1 MFRFSPSQRQEEKV
15 ARLDKPSRFWILFI
29 SQFRFHVECIKLKVD
44 DIKEDVDFYCP
55 TCIPEKEEQFQKI
68 KQKLKIKVDELA
80 TRQNEF
86 GGVTI
91 DRDMFKE
98 KKNANPHNYSKD
110 FPPTLRD
117 LGLRIISHH
126 KTMADFKIDYK
137 EMCKQLTEN
146 LKDDFESRIQMVEWE
161 LDDII
166 EEVVKD
172 DDSDHEENANN
183 TPEESVD
190 NVGDLDEDDTEAVV
204 ETDPDTSEDVTESLL
219 NHGGLCDNC
228 MTRFSSPIIYN
239 CMRSHRV
246 CYPCRNLI
254 NGCIC
259 PVCYKQY
266 GDRKRLFQDNT
277 SSMMYRLA
285 NASNYDSSKLNLKSL
300 HSKRRVKNSKKSAAG
315 SPMIMNVWSCSE
327 GDTNNIV
334 LDADVTVKKEPEE
347 ENDNMVSM
355 SSVIPATELSSNML
369 TLIDPNVVASPEHS
383 SDQEPINYNDTDSE
397 EVRMKHED
405 TNQTPEKKRRISG
418 EDWMQSL
425 NQSVSQTFT
434 SNIDKDVWARYKE
447 KAKHTSKTPVKYV
460 LKRPQTHK
468 TQPHQTSSI
477 QVPGTSHGLSKT
489 KMNQILV
496 SAEQIVN
503 AQKLQ
508 KSQTHNLAASHSGN
522 YFQPS
527 QTKRHVIIKK
537 VHQINNPPQSSQP
550 RPPPPLKLMPSKQI
564 IPVRRIVIRNPAAS
578 SSVSSLASSTSSSSS
593 LPSSSLVTGPTAG
606 FNFYNDHEPE
616 TDPIGDE
623 DQFIT
628 PDMIQECSNEI
639 EKYLEADDNN
649 IFENIETQEDPS
661 LQHPSSSGQT
671 VRMTSYFNPK
681 Q

>member
-1 MFRFSPSQRQEEKV
+1 MLRFSLSQRQEENV
-15 ARLDKPSRFWILFI
+15 ARLDKPCRFWILCI

-68 KQKLKIKVDELA
+68 KENLKNKVDELA

-126 KTMADFKIDYK
+126 KTMTDFKIDYK

-166 EEVVKD
+166 EEVVKE
-172 DDSDHEENANN
+172 DDSDHDEDKDN

-190 NVGDLDEDDTEAVV
+190 NVGDLDKDDTEAVV

-315 SPMIMNVWSCSE
+315 SPMIMNVWSCSD

-334 LDADVTVKKEPEE
+334 LDADVTVKKELEDDE
-347 ENDNMVSM
+347 VSSNTMVSM

-369 TLIDPNVVASPEHS
+369 TLIDPNVVASTEHS

-397 EVRMKHED
+397 EVRMKHDD
-405 TNQTPEKKRRISG
+405 TNQTPDKKRRMSG

-425 NQSVSQTFT
+425 NQSVSQNFT

-447 KAKHTSKTPVKYV
+447 KAKNSSKTPVKYV
-460 LKRPQTHK
+460 LKRPQTHV
-468 TQPHQTSSI
+468 TQPHQTSATL
-477 QVPGTSHGLSKT
+477 VPGTSHGLSKT

-537 VHQINNPPQSSQP
+537 VHQINNPAQSSQP

-564 IPVRRIVIRNPAAS
+564 IPVRRIVVRNPAAS
-578 SSVSSLASSTSSSSS
+578 VTSLSSSSS
-593 LPSSSLVTGPTAG
+593 PSLSSSSLVTGPTG
-606 FNFYNDHEPE
+606 FNFYNDHEPD
-616 TDPIGDE
+616 TDPIEDE

-649 IFENIETQEDPS
+649 IFENIETQEDSS

>member
-1 MFRFSPSQRQEEKV
+1 MLRFSLSQRQEENV
-15 ARLDKPSRFWILFI
+15 ARLDKPCRFWILCI

-55 TCIPEKEEQFQKI
+55 TCIPVKEEQFQKI
-68 KQKLKIKVDELA
+68 KENLKNKVDELA

-126 KTMADFKIDYK
+126 KTMTDFKIDYK

-166 EEVVKD
+166 EEVVKE
-172 DDSDHEENANN
+172 DDSDHDEDKDN

-190 NVGDLDEDDTEAVV
+190 NVGDLDKDDTEAVV

-334 LDADVTVKKEPEE
+334 LDADVTVKKELEDDE
-347 ENDNMVSM
+347 VSSNTMVSM

-397 EVRMKHED
+397 DVRMKHDD
-405 TNQTPEKKRRISG
+405 TNQTPDKKRRMSG

-425 NQSVSQTFT
+425 NQSVSQSFT

-447 KAKHTSKTPVKYV
+447 KAKISSKTPVKYV
-460 LKRPQTHK
+460 LKRPQTHV
-468 TQPHQTSSI
+468 TQPHQTSATL
-477 QVPGTSHGLSKT
+477 VPGTSHGLSKT

-537 VHQINNPPQSSQP
+537 VHQINNPA
-550 RPPPPLKLMPSKQI
+550 PLKLMPSKQI
-564 IPVRRIVIRNPAAS
+564 IPVRRIVVRNPAAS
-578 SSVSSLASSTSSSSS
+578 VTSLSSSSS
-593 LPSSSLVTGPTAG
+593 PSLSSSSLVTGPTG
-606 FNFYNDHEPE
+606 FNFYNDHEPD
-616 TDPIGDE
+616 TDPIEDE

-649 IFENIETQEDPS
+649 IFENIETQEDSS

-671 VRMTSYFNPK
+671 VRMTSYFNSK